1 MFTLANINVKNKVLT
16 SKYDGGEMPKIL
28 SHIIKERQID
38 IICAEEVTP
47 NYVEKLMSYLPNY
60 QLTGKY
66 RLTKKEI
73 FENHSNES
81 NPIITNQKVIET
93 NTYSLSKNIWML
105 GKRSFLS
112 LLPRIATVTT
122 IEINNSII
130 TIINTHLDHLTD
142 IARKKQLEY
151 LKQIIEKYRKNQII
165 LTGDFNLNE
174 DNPLFIKFAKEMEK
188 QNLKLIKTN
197 TSTFNTPFASLQ
209 KGPLKNFI
217 ITSPDHIF
225 ASRSLKIIETKVLED
240 QISDHKMILTKI
252 K

>member
-16 SKYDGGEMPKIL
+16 SKYDGGEMPKTL

-130 TIINTHLDHLTD
+130 NIINTRLDHLT
-142 IARKKQLEY
+142 
-151 LKQIIEKYRKNQII
+151 
-165 LTGDFNLNE
+165 NLS
-174 DNPLFIKFAKEMEK
+174 
-188 QNLKLIKTN
+188 LI
-197 TSTFNTPFASLQ
+197 
-209 KGPLKNFI
+209 
-217 ITSPDHIF
+217 HI
-225 ASRSLKIIETKVLED
+225 
-240 QISDHKMILTKI
+240 
-252 K
+252 

>member
-1 MFTLANINVKNKVLT
+1 
-16 SKYDGGEMPKIL
+16 
-28 SHIIKERQID
+28 
-38 IICAEEVTP
+38 
-47 NYVEKLMSYLPNY
+47 MSYLPNY

-66 RLTKKEI
+66 RLTKKI
-73 FENHSNES
+73 SENHSNES

-122 IEINNSII
+122 IKINNSII
-130 TIINTHLDHLTD
+130 NVINTRLDHLTD
-142 IARKKQLEY
+142 IAKKLEY
-151 LKQIIEKYRKNQII
+151 LKQIIEKYRENQII
-165 LTGDFNLNE
+165 LTSDFNLNE
-174 DNPLFIKFAKEMEK
+174 DDPLFIKFAKEMEK

-197 TSTFNTPFASLQ
+197 TSTFNNPFASLQ

-225 ASRSLKIIETKVLED
+225 ASRSLEIIETKVLED
-240 QISDHKMILTKI
+240 QISEHKMILTKI

>member
-1 MFTLANINVKNKVLT
+1 
-16 SKYDGGEMPKIL
+16 
-28 SHIIKERQID
+28 
-38 IICAEEVTP
+38 
-47 NYVEKLMSYLPNY
+47 MSYLPNY

-174 DNPLFIKFAKEMEK
+174 DDPLFIKFAKEMEK

-197 TSTFNTPFASLQ
+197 TSTFNNPFASLQ

-225 ASRSLKIIETKVLED
+225 ASRSLEIIETKVLED
-240 QISDHKMILTKI
+240 QISEHKMILTKI

>member
-1 MFTLANINVKNKVLT
+1 
-16 SKYDGGEMPKIL
+16 
-28 SHIIKERQID
+28 
-38 IICAEEVTP
+38 
-47 NYVEKLMSYLPNY
+47 MSYLPNY

-81 NPIITNQKVIET
+81 NQIITNQKVIET

-142 IARKKQLEY
+142 IAKKLEY

-165 LTGDFNLNE
+165 LTGDFNLTE
-174 DNPLFIKFAKEMEK
+174 DDPLFIKFAKEMEK

-197 TSTFNTPFASLQ
+197 TSTFNNPFASLQ

-225 ASRSLKIIETKVLED
+225 ASRSLEIIKNKVLEE
-240 QISDHKMILTKI
+240 QISEHKMILTKI

>member
-1 MFTLANINVKNKVLT
+1 
-16 SKYDGGEMPKIL
+16 
-28 SHIIKERQID
+28 
-38 IICAEEVTP
+38 
-47 NYVEKLMSYLPNY
+47 
-60 QLTGKY
+60 
-66 RLTKKEI
+66 
-73 FENHSNES
+73 
-81 NPIITNQKVIET
+81 
-93 NTYSLSKNIWML
+93 ML

-130 TIINTHLDHLTD
+130 NVINTRLDHLTD
-142 IARKKQLEY
+142 IAKKLEY
-151 LKQIIEKYRKNQII
+151 LKQIIEKYRENQII
-165 LTGDFNLNE
+165 LTSDFNLNE
-174 DNPLFIKFAKEMEK
+174 DDPLFIKFAKEMEK

-197 TSTFNTPFASLQ
+197 TSTFNNPFASLQ

-225 ASRSLKIIETKVLED
+225 ASRILKIIETKVLED

>member
-1 MFTLANINVKNKVLT
+1 
-16 SKYDGGEMPKIL
+16 
-28 SHIIKERQID
+28 
-38 IICAEEVTP
+38 
-47 NYVEKLMSYLPNY
+47 MSYLPNY

-66 RLTKKEI
+66 HLTKKEI

-122 IEINNSII
+122 IKINNSII
-130 TIINTHLDHLTD
+130 NVINTRLDHLTD
-142 IARKKQLEY
+142 IAKKLEY
-151 LKQIIEKYRKNQII
+151 LKQIIEKYRENQII
-165 LTGDFNLNE
+165 LTSDFNLNE
-174 DNPLFIKFAKEMEK
+174 DDPLFIKFAKEMEK

-197 TSTFNTPFASLQ
+197 TSTFNNPFASLQ

-225 ASRSLKIIETKVLED
+225 ASRSLEIIETKVLED
-240 QISDHKMILTKI
+240 QISEHKMILTKI